1 MATIA
6 DVPAR
11 SLLSRLTDH
20 YFQII
25 ANRAP
30 IGFDAEF
37 VNLRGNNTMYRGILM
52 PLSADGSRIDC
63 VYGVLNWKDLAQA
76 DIAAQLT
83 SPLQGFG
90 RELPPPRP
98 AAPASLRSTRRMAP
112 SHLTTQRP

>member
-1 MATIA
+1 MRISDWSSDVCSSDLALREEGGVEVQMATIA

-30 IGFDAEF
+30 IGFEAEF

-52 PLSADGSRIDC
+52 PLSADGRSIEI
-63 VYGVLNWKDLAQA
+63 G
-76 DIAAQLT
+76 
-83 SPLQGFG
+83 S
-90 RELPPPRP
+90 
-98 AAPASLRSTRRMAP
+98 ASCKERGW
-112 SHLTTQRP
+112 QYV